1 MNNECE
7 QQETRTINN
16 FLLLPLCVN
25 FIRPSTLKYT
35 KDLTH
40 ERPVPS
46 VISSSSAIRLSLSFF
61 ILLTI
66 NKQTNNFYTRYFI
79 ADLAAAT
86 FSEHYF
92 FACIA
97 DPKLL
102 TTSTSPELVISFYSF
117 RNNQMLYRFSM
128 TSILASSALHVLSS
142 RSILCRG
149 FTFSVM
155 RPFNMFPRKHDFGD
169 NGILDRNSIDF
180 QTSSIETGTLRRSS
194 CCSGMSGRTP
204 FLSLSQSAPSSSR
217 GVTLYSK
224 TNAKDENDSD
234 ETAQQGGIDP
244 TWTYEPY
251 KPPPPPSKRRT
262 PMNNNSQRRFFA
274 SDNWTVPKKVVI
286 PEDKIEFTF
295 TRSSGAGGQNVNK
308 VNTQVV
314 IRFHVMDAAWIPREV
329 RQRIAQNEANRINKE
344 GFMII
349 NSQEYRTQV
358 QNRKNVLDKLQT
370 IVLMSYPRPKVRKMR
385 KGISRK
391 AKVINKETKRRKS
404 DVKKNRKQVDF

>member
-1 MNNECE
+1 
-7 QQETRTINN
+7 
-16 FLLLPLCVN
+16 
-25 FIRPSTLKYT
+25 
-35 KDLTH
+35 
-40 ERPVPS
+40 
-46 VISSSSAIRLSLSFF
+46 
-61 ILLTI
+61 
-66 NKQTNNFYTRYFI
+66 
-79 ADLAAAT
+79 
-86 FSEHYF
+86 
-92 FACIA
+92 
-97 DPKLL
+97 
-102 TTSTSPELVISFYSF
+102 
-117 RNNQMLYRFSM
+117 
-128 TSILASSALHVLSS
+128 
-142 RSILCRG
+142 
-149 FTFSVM
+149 
-155 RPFNMFPRKHDFGD
+155 
-169 NGILDRNSIDF
+169 
-180 QTSSIETGTLRRSS
+180 
-194 CCSGMSGRTP
+194 
-204 FLSLSQSAPSSSR
+204 
-217 GVTLYSK
+217 
-224 TNAKDENDSD
+224 
-234 ETAQQGGIDP
+234 
-244 TWTYEPY
+244 
-251 KPPPPPSKRRT
+251 
-262 PMNNNSQRRFFA
+262 MNNNSQRRFFA

>member
-1 MNNECE
+1 
-7 QQETRTINN
+7 
-16 FLLLPLCVN
+16 
-25 FIRPSTLKYT
+25 
-35 KDLTH
+35 
-40 ERPVPS
+40 
-46 VISSSSAIRLSLSFF
+46 
-61 ILLTI
+61 
-66 NKQTNNFYTRYFI
+66 
-79 ADLAAAT
+79 
-86 FSEHYF
+86 
-92 FACIA
+92 
-97 DPKLL
+97 
-102 TTSTSPELVISFYSF
+102 
-117 RNNQMLYRFSM
+117 
-128 TSILASSALHVLSS
+128 
-142 RSILCRG
+142 
-149 FTFSVM
+149 
-155 RPFNMFPRKHDFGD
+155 MFPRKHDFGD